1 MTILLG
7 VVAGILVYFF
17 ISWKLKHK
25 NNNYKKL
32 PPGPR
37 GLPII
42 GNLHMI
48 GNLPHRSFQ
57 KLSLKYGD
65 IMSVRLGQVLTI
77 VVSSPSAAE
86 LFLKTHD
93 TVFAGRPKIQAA
105 KYLSYGGKGIGMS
118 DYGPYWR
125 FVRKLTVQLVTTS
138 KIETL
143 APLRKEKLVPL
154 VKWLKN
160 VQKDRVVDVSAK
172 VDELLEDIIL
182 AMLFGDNNKIIGAG
196 FKGLAREGIA
206 LSGQFNLSDFLPFLE
221 KLDLQVSYTAI

>member
-1 MTILLG
+1 MTILFG
-7 VVAGILVYFF
+7 VVVGILVYFIF
-17 ISWKLKHK
+17 WKLKHK
-25 NNNYKKL
+25 TNNYKKL

-48 GNLPHRSFQ
+48 GTLPHRSFH
-57 KLSLKYGD
+57 KLSQEYGD
-65 IMSVRLGQVLTI
+65 IMSVRLGQVMTI

-93 TVFAGRPKIQAA
+93 TVFAGRPKTQAT
-105 KYLSYGGKGIGMS
+105 KYLNYDGKGVAFS

-143 APLRKEKLVPL
+143 APLRKEKLMSL

-160 VQKDRVVDVSAK
+160 IQKDRVVDVSAK
-172 VDELLEDIIL
+172 VDELVEDITST
-182 AMLFGDNNKIIGAG
+182 MLFRDNNKIVGAN
-196 FKGLAREGIA
+196 FKGLAKEGVA
-206 LSGQFNLSDFLPFLE
+206 LSGAFNLSDFLPFLE
-221 KLDLQVSYTAI
+221 KLDLQVSYTTT